1 MTCPQH
7 SCSYSGRYSSAKYQ
21 EMDLVIARGDEMSNS
36 LAPPTVAQPTPAQ
49 PTPGSPPP
57 TPPPGQ
63 HDAIWARVQQTRAWA
78 GLLVIF
84 VGAAAITGVAL
95 WGLTKANST
104 NTSSIVAIL
113 TTAFTAIA
121 TMITAYFGIRA
132 VTNTAQ
138 SAVGDRPGGNPPGG
152 NSPDGNP
159 PGGNLPGGNKQ

>member
-1 MTCPQH
+1 
-7 SCSYSGRYSSAKYQ
+7 
-21 EMDLVIARGDEMSNS
+21 MSNS
-36 LAPPTVAQPTPAQ
+36 LTLRKRAQPTSD
-49 PTPGSPPP
+49 SPPP
-57 TPPPGQ
+57 PPPDQ
-63 HDAIWARVQQTRAWA
+63 HDAFWSRVQQTRAWA

-138 SAVGDRPGGNPPGG
+138 SAVGGMQAAPGGNPSGGNLANGNPPGGNPPGG
-152 NSPDGNP
+152 NP
-159 PGGNLPGGNKQ
+159 PGGNNV